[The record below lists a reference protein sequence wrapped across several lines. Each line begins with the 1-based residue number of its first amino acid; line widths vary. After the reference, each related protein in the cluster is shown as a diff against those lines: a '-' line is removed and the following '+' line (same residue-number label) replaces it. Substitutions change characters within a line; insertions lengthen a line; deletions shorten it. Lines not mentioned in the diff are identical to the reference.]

1 MNKSILRFGLIILA
15 VAFLSGCTGN
25 DDNNPGRYYLES
37 NRPCPI
43 EQVAQN
49 LPSDMLPSETTVK
62 LYTYNNGQRQLL
74 KTSTYAANTVNAA
87 KVLRDLPTS
96 GHYYVETQ
104 LKNSVRTLTYK
115 AELQDAQITWQ

>member
-15 VAFLSGCTGN
+15 AAFLSGCTGN

-49 LPSDMLPSETTVK
+49 LPSDMLSSETTVK

-96 GHYYVETQ
+96 GHYYVEAQ
-104 LKNSVRTLTYK
+104 LKNSVRALTYK